1 MIEEEKWA
9 APSMTYFRPHFMVPA
24 LGDGN
29 ARAHDPPAAMTNGF
43 FNGYP
48 DQALDLGQ
56 NQQNQLKSQQQ
67 QHKPTPQPA
76 PQQHTTIKHEQVD
89 QSRYGF
95 DQVNYSSNPPSTE
108 KKKEEPERKYPCDQ
122 CSYIATQ
129 KSSLSR
135 HKMTQHEGI
144 RPPVVKTGKT
154 FDCDACPYQAT
165 QLTSL
170 KRHQMAKHSG
180 QSFPCDK
187 CEYIGTT
194 PNNLRL
200 HRGSKH
206 EGVRYPCDICG
217 YQATQTGVLNKHKEL
232 KHGFN
237 RGTHHVNNNMHHT
250 HYTSPPGPKPRAIT
264 NTAARAP
271 LSGFYHFSS
280 VGRPK
285 IKGANPDWSDIEI
298 SKELS
303 RRWHALDDITKNMFE
318 EVAAQNNNQSEIEE
332 ARSWLKESTGGV
344 MPTPGRIVQQQYHGN
359 FRQKRAKKDPN
370 APKRSLCAFMFFSND
385 ERQNVMSQNPNF
397 GMGHRGEIV
406 KELGRRWGVLSNEEK
421 AKYHEMA
428 NADKERYE
436 REKHEWHM
444 KQRNQELDGTPSHTI
459 TYTPAQTMSPEIQF
473 EEQSSMQE
481 DGEGGNPPNGQMMSP
496 QQNMHPTSPPTM
508 TIHPQ
513 GSC

>member
-1 MIEEEKWA
+1 
-9 APSMTYFRPHFMVPA
+9 
-24 LGDGN
+24 
-29 ARAHDPPAAMTNGF
+29 
-43 FNGYP
+43 
-48 DQALDLGQ
+48 
-56 NQQNQLKSQQQ
+56 
-67 QHKPTPQPA
+67 
-76 PQQHTTIKHEQVD
+76 
-89 QSRYGF
+89 
-95 DQVNYSSNPPSTE
+95 
-108 KKKEEPERKYPCDQ
+108 
-122 CSYIATQ
+122 
-129 KSSLSR
+129 
-135 HKMTQHEGI
+135 MTQHEGI

-154 FDCDACPYQAT
+154 FDCDHCPYQAT

-180 QSFPCDK
+180 QAFPCDK

-264 NTAARAP
+264 NSAARAP

-332 ARSWLKESTGGV
+332 ARSWLKESTGGM
-344 MPTPGRIVQQQYHGN
+344 MPTPGRVVQQQYHGN

-459 TYTPAQTMSPEIQF
+459 TYTSPAQAMSPEIQY
-473 EEQSSMQE
+473 EEQASMEQ
-481 DGEGGNPPNGQMMSP
+481 DGESGVNPPNGQMMSP

>member
-1 MIEEEKWA
+1 MCIC
-9 APSMTYFRPHFMVPA
+9 TYICVFCVECVINISY
-24 LGDGN
+24 LCV
-29 ARAHDPPAAMTNGF
+29 
-43 FNGYP
+43 
-48 DQALDLGQ
+48 
-56 NQQNQLKSQQQ
+56 
-67 QHKPTPQPA
+67 
-76 PQQHTTIKHEQVD
+76 QVD

-135 HKMTQHEGI
+135 HVSFDHIPIIAINTYNIDLNRHKMTQHEGI

-154 FDCDACPYQAT
+154 FDCDQCPYQAT

-180 QSFPCDK
+180 QQFPCDK
-187 CEYIGTT
+187 CDYVGTT

-264 NTAARAP
+264 NSAARAP

-285 IKGANPDWSDIEI
+285 IKAANPDWSDIEI

-303 RRWHALDDITKNMFE
+303 RRWHALDEITKNMFE

-344 MPTPGRIVQQQYHGN
+344 MPTPGRVVQQQQYHGN

-459 TYTPAQTMSPEIQF
+459 TYTPAQTMSPEIQY
-473 EEQSSMQE
+473 EEQANMQTNE
-481 DGEGGNPPNGQMMSP
+481 DGEGVGPSPNGQMMSP

>member
-1 MIEEEKWA
+1 
-9 APSMTYFRPHFMVPA
+9 
-24 LGDGN
+24 
-29 ARAHDPPAAMTNGF
+29 
-43 FNGYP
+43 
-48 DQALDLGQ
+48 
-56 NQQNQLKSQQQ
+56 
-67 QHKPTPQPA
+67 
-76 PQQHTTIKHEQVD
+76 
-89 QSRYGF
+89 
-95 DQVNYSSNPPSTE
+95 
-108 KKKEEPERKYPCDQ
+108 
-122 CSYIATQ
+122 
-129 KSSLSR
+129 
-135 HKMTQHEGI
+135 MTQHEGI

>member
-1 MIEEEKWA
+1 MSRFVFAYICICVFA
-9 APSMTYFRPHFMVPA
+9 YFSLLNIFYLLA
-24 LGDGN
+24 
-29 ARAHDPPAAMTNGF
+29 
-43 FNGYP
+43 
-48 DQALDLGQ
+48 
-56 NQQNQLKSQQQ
+56 
-67 QHKPTPQPA
+67 
-76 PQQHTTIKHEQVD
+76 QVD

-135 HKMTQHEGI
+135 HVSFHYIPIVEIIIFLSLKSIFLSRHKMTQHEGI

-154 FDCDACPYQAT
+154 FDCDQCPYQAT

-180 QSFPCDK
+180 QAFPCDK

-264 NTAARAP
+264 NSAARAP

-332 ARSWLKESTGGV
+332 ARSWLKESTGGM
-344 MPTPGRIVQQQYHGN
+344 MPTPGRVVQQQYHGN

-459 TYTPAQTMSPEIQF
+459 TYTPAQAMSPEIQY
-473 EEQSSMQE
+473 EEQASMQTNE